1 MRTKREIRSTADR
14 RKLSIRAKIARTA
27 DRPRLCVFRSNKYVY
42 AQIID
47 DKTGCTITGILSKV
61 IEKAPDEKGNL
72 GVCFR
77 TGKALA
83 EKAKAKNID
92 KVVFDRGG
100 FKYHGK
106 IKALADGARDGG
118 LIF

>member
-1 MRTKREIRSTADR
+1 MRTKRKIKNTAER
-14 RKLSIRAKIARTA
+14 RKLSVRNTIKKFS
-27 DRPRLCVFRSNKYVY
+27 DRSRLCVFRSNKYIY

-47 DKTGCTITGILSKV
+47 IKTGAVITGITSKMT
-61 IEKAPDEKGNL
+61 EKKSDEKGSI

-83 EKAKAKNID
+83 EKAKEKKISS
-92 KVVFDRGG
+92 VVFDRGK

-106 IKALADGARDGG
+106 VKALADGAREGG

>member
-1 MRTKREIRSTADR
+1 MRTKKEIRNTAER
-14 RKLSIRAKIARTA
+14 RKLSVRNSIKKFS
-27 DRPRLCVFRSNKYVY
+27 DRPRLCVFRSNKYIY

-47 DKTGCTITGILSKV
+47 DKTGATITGITSKLT
-61 IEKAPDEKGNL
+61 EKKADEKGTI

-83 EKAKAKNID
+83 EKAKEKNID
-92 KVVFDRGG
+92 KVVFDRGM
-100 FKYHGK
+100 FKFHGK
-106 IKALADGARDGG
+106 VKALADGAREGG

>member
-1 MRTKREIRSTADR
+1 MRTKKDIRDTAER
-14 RKLSIRAKIARTA
+14 RKLSVRNRIKKFS
-27 DRPRLCVFRSNKYVY
+27 DRPRLCVFRSNKYIY

-47 DKTGCTITGILSKV
+47 DRTGATITGITSRM
-61 IEKAPDEKGNL
+61 IEKKPDEKGTI

-83 EKAKAKNID
+83 EKAKGKNID
-92 KVVFDRGG
+92 KVVFDRGM
-100 FKYHGK
+100 FKFHGK
-106 IKALADGARDGG
+106 VKALADGAREGC

>member
-1 MRTKREIRSTADR
+1 MRTKKEIRDTAER
-14 RKLSIRAKIARTA
+14 RKLSVRNNIRKFS
-27 DRPRLCVFRSNKYVY
+27 DRPRLCVFRSNKYIY

-47 DKTGCTITGILSKV
+47 DKTGATITGITSRMV
-61 IEKAPDEKGNL
+61 EKKSDEKGTI
-72 GVCFR
+72 GICFR

-83 EKAKAKNID
+83 EKAKEKNID
-92 KVVFDRGG
+92 KVVFDRGM

-106 IKALADGARDGG
+106 VKALADGAREGG